1 MPVSTP
7 WCRHIML
14 RPLHWV
20 TRQVLHGFNKMA
32 STIYLG
38 HDLTSPG
45 AACSGEW
52 SCLTRHPASAHAPG
66 PYSWHPASL
75 NPASLPSAS
84 LHPASRHTASLN
96 PESWQTAPGLLRAHA
111 LLSRFSW
118 QFLALPGAE
127 AAKKL
132 TGKEKIRHFLN
143 ILFRPL

>member
-14 RPLHWV
+14 KPLDWI
-20 TRQVLHGFNKMA
+20 TRQVLHGLNKMA
-32 STIYLG
+32 STICLG
-38 HDLTSPG
+38 HDLIIPG
-45 AACSGEW
+45 AACGGEW
-52 SCLTRHPASAHAPG
+52 SWRTRSPASAHAPG

-75 NPASLPSAS
+75 NPASLPSCSFHPALRHPCSLLPES
-84 LHPASRHTASLN
+84 LHR
-96 PESWQTAPGLLRAHA
+96 APGLLPAHA

-127 AAKKL
+127 TAKKL